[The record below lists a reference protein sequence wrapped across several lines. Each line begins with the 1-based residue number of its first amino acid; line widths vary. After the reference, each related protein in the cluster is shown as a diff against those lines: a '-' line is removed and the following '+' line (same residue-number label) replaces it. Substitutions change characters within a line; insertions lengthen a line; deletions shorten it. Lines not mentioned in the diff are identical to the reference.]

1 MCFISMYIIL
11 NTLFEYTYFYMS
23 KTWFHTL
30 FLLVLKM
37 VKSLQKYSLRKSAK
51 GLHVLQSCSHSQ
63 LLSYRQGVNNQ
74 VKGPVLLMQRLAEA
88 ESTRKIKKQT
98 KQMEEL
104 ATYDIRDMFKA
115 GQQEKGNNT
124 KTAIEID
131 ALYLITY
138 THFFYEKNFY
148 KKMSLKNLK
157 TLRRFTKI
165 SCAASFKNVF
175 SCSSKIEASKTD
187 PEIPS

>member
-1 MCFISMYIIL
+1 MYIIL

-37 VKSLQKYSLRKSAK
+37 VKSLQKYSLRKSSK

-74 VKGPVLLMQRLAEA
+74 VKGPVLLMQRLVEA

-157 TLRRFTKI
+157 TLRRCYENLLCCKF
-165 SCAASFKNVF
+165 
-175 SCSSKIEASKTD
+175 
-187 PEIPS
+187 

>member
-1 MCFISMYIIL
+1 
-11 NTLFEYTYFYMS
+11 
-23 KTWFHTL
+23 
-30 FLLVLKM
+30 
-37 VKSLQKYSLRKSAK
+37 
-51 GLHVLQSCSHSQ
+51 
-63 LLSYRQGVNNQ
+63 
-74 VKGPVLLMQRLAEA
+74 
-88 ESTRKIKKQT
+88 
-98 KQMEEL
+98 MEEL